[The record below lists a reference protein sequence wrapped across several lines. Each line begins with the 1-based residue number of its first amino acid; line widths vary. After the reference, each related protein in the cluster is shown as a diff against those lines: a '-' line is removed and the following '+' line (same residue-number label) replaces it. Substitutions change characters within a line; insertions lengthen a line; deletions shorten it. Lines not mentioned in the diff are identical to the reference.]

1 MSERRAARQRAGG
14 VTALLAIVVLVGGAC
29 VGPTSSATGVAGSG
43 SSGAVPSSAVGAPGT
58 IVGFDDTNDPSAASH
73 RELELVHESRDS
85 AGMPALLGA
94 AGPAGFTT
102 LDATEA
108 AFGFK
113 TLKEAAAQPLAQGTG
128 HGLAALADDG
138 RTPIL
143 APAAVDISLFADTGF
158 TASAIM
164 SIYADLVANAGQA
177 GSGSISRDEPHDE
190 TDAAGN
196 HQHVTLHM
204 VMSVVT
210 GGGKVS
216 AEINMSATD
225 RITGSDGHLIG
236 TYTSSANGHFEV
248 DACPDDNGNA
258 KGKYSFATSHAMGD
272 TGQAP
277 AKADRGV
284 SAPFTL
290 VDDETAHLT
299 RIEAD
304 MSLAADASGP
314 GTAAGPGPTS
324 AFDWQASDHLQIS
337 MPARG
342 GSPIDFTGSAPTVTG
357 TGGTGASG
365 SLLVSAAMAQLFL
378 AEVGKKAQ
386 DFWRSGQ
393 CIELK
398 PSDDTRKVQPNE
410 KIELTVKATAKFGD
424 HKEIAKP
431 ITAKFTGTKSLDPN
445 GTPVD
450 EPAKFTFTAGPNKD
464 DKGTID
470 LEQTSK
476 RGIGKRQIVFTVD
489 APAFQV
495 TIDATVHEGFAGN
508 VYDTSIHLKPLD
520 LTPAPDGTFSASATV
535 SWTTTYHPPAE
546 CKPKTYTGTFD
557 TKVMARVDP
566 ADPTRVLLTASFIP
580 APLKPEVLECKG
592 RNFPFVGGTSLG
604 VWAFLGAEHA
614 VPIDGSLS
622 LHPPVAAGTATTT
635 IMVTKKH

>member
-1 MSERRAARQRAGG
+1 
-14 VTALLAIVVLVGGAC
+14 
-29 VGPTSSATGVAGSG
+29 
-43 SSGAVPSSAVGAPGT
+43 
-58 IVGFDDTNDPSAASH
+58 
-73 RELELVHESRDS
+73 
-85 AGMPALLGA
+85 MPALLGKS
-94 AGPAGFTT
+94 GPAAFTT

-108 AFGFK
+108 TFGFK
-113 TLKEAAAQPLAQGTG
+113 TLQEAAAQPLARGWG
-128 HGLAALADDG
+128 RGIAFLADDG
-138 RTPIL
+138 RPIL
-143 APAAVDISLFADTGF
+143 PSADVDVSLFADSGF

-164 SIYADLVANAGQA
+164 SMYADLVSRAGD
-177 GSGSISRDEPHDE
+177 SGSSSLTQNEPHDE

-225 RITGSDGHLIG
+225 RITGPDGNLVG
-236 TYTSSANGHFEV
+236 TYTSSANGHFDV
-248 DACPDDNGNA
+248 NACPDDNGIA
-258 KGKYSFATSHAMGD
+258 EGKYSFAASHAMGD

-284 SAPFTL
+284 SAPFKL
-290 VDDETAHLT
+290 VDDETAHLV

-324 AFDWQASDHLQIS
+324 AFDWQASDSLHVT

-342 GSPIDFTGSAPTVTG
+342 GSPFDFTGMAPTVTG
-357 TGGTGASG
+357 TGGQGASG
-365 SLLVSAAMAQLFL
+365 SLFISAAMAQLFL

-410 KIELTVKATAKFGD
+410 KIELTVKSTGKFD
-424 HKEIAKP
+424 KKEIAKP

-450 EPAKFTFTAGPNKD
+450 EPAKFTFTAGDKKD

-470 LEQTSK
+470 LDQTSK

-489 APAFQV
+489 APTFQAK
-495 TIDATVHEGFAGN
+495 IDATVHQDIGGN
-508 VYDTSIHLKPLD
+508 VYDTAIHLKKLD
-520 LTPAPDGTFSASATV
+520 LVPAQDGTSTATATV
-535 SWTTTYHPPAE
+535 DWTTTYKPPTADCE
-546 CKPKTYTGTFD
+546 TKTYTGTFQ
-557 TKVMARVDP
+557 TKVTARLDP
-566 ADPTRVLLTASFIP
+566 ADPTRVLVIASFIP
-580 APLKPEVLECKG
+580 GVLKQETFKCAGKT
-592 RNFPFVGGTSLG
+592 FPFTGGTSLG
-604 VWAFLGAEHA
+604 VWASIAATEHA
-614 VPIDGSLS
+614 VTIGGSLT
-622 LHPPVAAGTATTT
+622 LHPAAAGGTASITVN
-635 IMVTKKH
+635 ITKKNP